1 MQTINEELKK
11 DILQVIQEGIP
22 FEPEPFKPLSEKL
35 GITQEELIENLKTLK
50 EEKIIRQI
58 SPIYDTKVL
67 GYDSSLVAFKS
78 PKDKINETAKI
89 INEHPG
95 VSHNYERNNEF
106 NIWFTVAVPPDSK
119 IGLDKTV
126 EILAKKSGVNDYAI
140 LRSVKVYKIGV
151 KLNFKGKSDEKEKV
165 EKRDYKPKELSE
177 KDKEIIRI
185 TQEDLP
191 LVEKPFENYSKILN
205 MKEEELLKKLEE
217 FKKEKIMR
225 RFAAILYHRKAGFK
239 ANGMAVWNVPEEIVD
254 EIGYTLST
262 YKAVSHCYTR
272 TTNEKWKY
280 NLFSMIHG
288 TTKEEVEEI
297 AGKMSKETGIKD
309 YTILYST
316 VEFKKQRIKYFTE
329 DIYNWEKENEKY
341 LNL

>member
-1 MQTINEELKK
+1 MNVISEELKK

-22 FEPEPFKPLSEKL
+22 FEKRPFKPLANKIGISE
-35 GITQEELIENLKTLK
+35 EEFIENLKHLK

-95 VSHNYERNNEF
+95 VSHNYERNNDF
-106 NIWFTVAVPPDSK
+106 NIWFTIAVPPDSQ
-119 IGLDKTV
+119 IGLDKSV
-126 EILAKKSGVNDYAI
+126 EILAKKSGVEDYAI

-165 EKRDYKPKELSE
+165 EKREYKPKPLSE
-177 KDKEIIRI
+177 MDKEIIRI

-191 LVEKPFENYSKILN
+191 LVDTPFKEYAKILN
-205 MKEEELLKKLEE
+205 LSEEQLLEKLEE

-288 TTKEEVEEI
+288 TSKEEVEEI
-297 AGKMSKETGIKD
+297 AKKMSDETGIKD

-316 VEFKKQRIKYFTE
+316 VEFKKQRIKYFTQ
-329 DIYNWEKENEKY
+329 DIYNWEKENENWIK
-341 LNL
+341 

>member
-1 MQTINEELKK
+1 MNVINEELKK

-22 FEPEPFKPLSEKL
+22 FESKPFKSLAEKV
-35 GITQEELIENLKTLK
+35 GISQEEFIDHLKNLK

-78 PKDKINETAKI
+78 QKDKINETAKI

-106 NIWFTVAVPPDSK
+106 NIWFTLAVPPDST

-126 EILAKKSGVNDYAI
+126 EILAKKSGVEDYAI

-165 EKRDYKPKELSE
+165 EKREYKPKPLSST
-177 KDKEIIRI
+177 DKEIIRI

-191 LVEKPFENYSKILN
+191 LVERPFEGYAQELGISEQRLLEKLKQF
-205 MKEEELLKKLEE
+205 KEQ
-217 FKKEKIMR
+217 KIMR
-225 RFAAILYHRKAGFK
+225 RFAAILFHRKAGFK

-254 EIGYTLST
+254 KVGYTLSS

-272 TTNEKWKY
+272 TVNEKWKY

-288 TTKEEVEEI
+288 TSKEEVEQI
-297 AGKMSKETGIKD
+297 AKKMSEETGIKD

-329 DIYNWEKENEKY
+329 DIYNWEKENTVF
-341 LNL
+341 LDS